1 MHPFSTLSSL
11 ARSLQCL
18 QLIFLPLPQYV
29 HWDLPN
35 GSTSDVNKLLKIQA
49 TPFLKR
55 ILVHLDVNV
64 LGVGEENENSKT
76 EVAQKKQELLI
87 LYYE

>member
-1 MHPFSTLSSL
+1 MHPFANLPSL

-18 QLIFLPLPQYV
+18 QLICLPLPQYV

-35 GSTSDVNKLLKIQA
+35 GSTSDVNKLLKMQA

-55 ILVHLDVNV
+55 ILMHLDVDV
-64 LGVGEENENSKT
+64 LGGWVKKRKT
-76 EVAQKKQELLI
+76 AKQKLLRERRAFNTVA
-87 LYYE
+87 

>member
-1 MHPFSTLSSL
+1 MLPFSTFLSL

-29 HWDLPN
+29 HWDLLN
-35 GSTSDVNKLLKIQA
+35 GSTSDVNKLLKMQA

-55 ILVHLDVNV
+55 ILMHLAVDV
-64 LGVGEENENSKT
+64 LRGG
-76 EVAQKKQELLI
+76 
-87 LYYE
+87 